1 MRSPIVITVGLAAI
15 AVAGCGA
22 TPPQAPLA
30 QAKKLDAATSGI
42 ANACGLSYQTT
53 AFADGRRPNLST
65 LESTAIT
72 EAGKLASVY
81 VLNPNWIYQSETVRA
96 IVHDSISLLGDCR
109 LTAAEA
115 TLAARTG
122 QHGSG

>member
-1 MRSPIVITVGLAAI
+1 MRTRLAITVGAVAI

-42 ANACGLSYQTT
+42 ASACGLSYQTT
-53 AFADGRRPNLST
+53 ALADGHQPDLSA

-72 EAGKLASVY
+72 EARKLASVY
-81 VLNPNWIYQSETVRA
+81 ALNPDWIYQSETIRV
-96 IVHDSISLLGDCR
+96 IVHDSISALGDCR
-109 LTAAEA
+109 LTEAQA
-115 TLAARTG
+115 TLAAQTG
-122 QHGSG
+122 HRGSG